1 MEKLI
6 NENKTERE
14 LRKFIN
20 EEVPEELRDR
30 LWDLIDDY
38 VIYNRDAVE
47 ERVREELQ

>member
-14 LRKFIN
+14 LLEFIKEN
-20 EEVPEELRDR
+20 VSEEVRDK